1 MSGQSSETASSVD
14 FKEVCERV
22 RWLLSDADHKL
33 GAIFDDDNH
42 HMSVQMVAAE
52 AANGLQAVMI
62 MLALVEAL
70 GDWTKQ
76 MNDEWKET
84 VKPLVES
91 ADLDDS
97 VRADMLE
104 RMEQLEY
111 ATVAQGQ
118 LERLKERLAGDVADL
133 IADRLKGDEDS

>member
-1 MSGQSSETASSVD
+1 MSDQSSETASSVS

-22 RWLLSDADHKL
+22 RWLLSDADGKL
-33 GAIFDDDNH
+33 GAIFDDDSH

-62 MLALVEAL
+62 MLVLVESL
-70 GDWTKQ
+70 GDWAKQ
-76 MNDEWKET
+76 MKDEWKST

-97 VRADMLE
+97 VRADILE
-104 RMEQLEY
+104 RIERLEY
-111 ATVAQGQ
+111 ATVAEAQV
-118 LERLKERLAGDVADL
+118 ERLKERLAGDVADL
-133 IADRLKGDEDS
+133 IADKLKGDEDS

>member
-1 MSGQSSETASSVD
+1 MAVAVERCDRHFGVVASWPVAV
-14 FKEVCERV
+14 FV
-22 RWLLSDADHKL
+22 WLVV
-33 GAIFDDDNH
+33 
-42 HMSVQMVAAE
+42 VQPDYTVAAS
-52 AANGLQAVMI
+52 
-62 MLALVEAL
+62 L
-70 GDWTKQ
+70 GTQRSDIGGEPHARNSHHIGCHASAKQ